1 MNRQKTALAVRA
13 SMDRQLREN
22 SCAAPVQVLMDLHI
36 LSKEDYLKWRNK
48 KTDCLERVCMG
59 NLNHLV
65 FILDE
70 IRRYGKELQ
79 LKESVTY
86 YKQWGKKNKTE
97 LQFTKTKNDVL
108 ERTKATHNIAIKEK
122 DDE

>member
-1 MNRQKTALAVRA
+1 MNGSPLAVRV

-59 NLNHLV
+59 NLNHLA

-86 YKQWGKKNKTE
+86 YRQWGKKNKAE
-97 LQFTKTKNDVL
+97 LQFTKTKNGVL
-108 ERTKATHNIAIKEK
+108 ERRYATHYIEIKGK